1 MQIRLM
7 LQGRRRKREMLCSKL
22 ANMQGPPRDMRR
34 YDNAAASSFPF
45 LLVWNLNKSFLIFFL
60 SVYTFLLKQAAKF
73 IEYDSSFSEEEKQL
87 SKVLKV
93 TCNLN
98 NAACKLK
105 LKDYK
110 EAEKLCSKVYFSVSC
125 YSI

>member
-1 MQIRLM
+1 M
-7 LQGRRRKREMLCSKL
+7 LL
-22 ANMQGPPRDMRR
+22 A
-34 YDNAAASSFPF
+34 SFPF
-45 LLVWNLNKSFLIFFL
+45 LLIWNLDKSFLIFFL
-60 SVYTFLLKQAAKF
+60 SVHAFLLNQAAKF

-110 EAEKLCSKVYFSVSC
+110 EAEKLCSKVYFAVSC